1 MPGCFQEVPPG
12 GRHRYPGGCRGASKG
27 VRVIES
33 ANGSGGANGEAPL
46 ELEDAVVFETN
57 EGESIEFKV
66 VGLVED
72 DEHNAYAVC
81 YSESADEF
89 VVTDAQGNLLSD
101 EELAQEILEDFQVL
115 AEEAAPESE
124 G

>member
-1 MPGCFQEVPPG
+1 MRCRPDD
-12 GRHRYPGGCRGASKG
+12 RHRCPGGCPGASKG

-33 ANGSGGANGEAPL
+33 ANGSGGNGDAPL

-81 YSESADEF
+81 YSEGADEF
-89 VVTDAQGNLLSD
+89 VVTDAQGNLLAD

-115 AEEAAPESE
+115 AEESTPESE
-124 G
+124 A